1 MQQQQVQGLV
11 LDDASLEQ
19 SRGPRWYL
27 EDQNST
33 AEASNAK
40 LGIENIVLTKATTQA
55 QIDAGAIGQV
65 ALHTTI
71 GSFYMTAFRGK
82 KDPGSVRLALP
93 TRQYIDKDGVK
104 QNQEQYSLRPAIR
117 AQILKFVHSKCKEA
131 QVAQQA
137 PAGHAQAQANPALAA
152 LAGLDA
158 ETIAKLLAVLGASG
172 GAGAQAQSQEQAQ
185 SQAQAQAD
193 VSSVPPIITD
203 GAF

>member
-104 QNQEQYSLRPAIR
+104 QNQEQYSLRSAVR

-137 PAGHAQAQANPALAA
+137 PVAQAEANPALAA

-158 ETIAKLLAVLGASG
+158 ETIAKLLAVLGVSG
-172 GAGAQAQSQEQAQ
+172 GAGAQAQP
-185 SQAQAQAD
+185 QAQAQVQSQAD
-193 VSSVPPIITD
+193 VSSVPPIITE

>member
-11 LDDASLEQ
+11 LDNASLEQ

-27 EDQNST
+27 EDQHST
-33 AEASNAK
+33 AEASNAS
-40 LGIENIVLTKATTQA
+40 LGIENIVLTPATTQA
-55 QIDAGAIGQV
+55 QLDAGAIGQV

-104 QNQEQYSLRPAIR
+104 QNQEQYSLRSAVR

-131 QVAQQA
+131 EVAKQEPVAQ
-137 PAGHAQAQANPALAA
+137 AQAQANPALAA

-172 GAGAQAQSQEQAQ
+172 GAGAVAQPQAQAQ
-185 SQAQAQAD
+185 SQAQAQD

>member
-93 TRQYIDKDGVK
+93 TRQYIDKDGIK

-117 AQILKFVHSKCKEA
+117 AQILKYVHSKCKEA
-131 QVAQQA
+131 EVAKQE
-137 PAGHAQAQANPALAA
+137 PVAQAQANPALAA

-158 ETIAKLLAVLGASG
+158 ETIAKLLAVLGVSG
-172 GAGAQAQSQEQAQ
+172 GAGAQAQP
-185 SQAQAQAD
+185 QAQAQVQSQSD
-193 VSSVPPIITD
+193 VSSVPPIITE